1 VALNTPIASRPQPTD
16 PGSPIE
22 NEIPSYRAISALAV
36 TSALLGVVSALCFV
50 DLNWL
55 PAAALGL
62 ICGVMAERKIRARP
76 DALTGRSF
84 AQAGIALSVIFATS
98 SFAYSQW
105 QSYLLHR
112 SVTRFARTFT
122 QTLNETKAAKP
133 LDTTRVM
140 FYLMSPAERAAIAP
154 EDVSNAVQKML
165 KDSMGLKEVDQTVR
179 TLFHRAGQDKSI
191 KFTEIENAAYQDMAA
206 MASILLTIDDGPS
219 HADGHDSVDGHAHDR
234 PKAGEEGLDHALIVL
249 RSVNDAA
256 KPGWYV
262 EQISY
267 PYTPKSYKPAVKKAT
282 DEHGHS
288 H

>member
-1 VALNTPIASRPQPTD
+1 MALNTPIANRPESTD
-16 PGSPIE
+16 SGSPIE

-62 ICGVMAERKIRARP
+62 IFGVMAERKIRRRP

-84 AQAGIALSVIFATS
+84 AQAGIALSVIFASS

-105 QSYLLHR
+105 QSYHLHR

-122 QTLNETKAAKP
+122 QTLNETKSAKP

-140 FYLMSPAERAAIAP
+140 FYLMPPAERAALAP
-154 EDVSNAVQKML
+154 EDVSNAVQQMF
-165 KDSMGLKEVDQTVR
+165 KDSMSLKEVDQAIR
-179 TLFHRAGQDKSI
+179 SLFLRAGQDKAI
-191 KFTEIENAAYQDMAA
+191 RFEEIENAAYQDMAA
-206 MASILLTIDDGPS
+206 MASVLLTIDNGPS
-219 HADGHDSVDGHAHDR
+219 HAEGHGPEDGHAHER
-234 PKAGEEGLDHALIVL
+234 LKAGEEGLDHALVVL
-249 RSVNDAA
+249 RGVTDGAT
-256 KPGWYV
+256 PGWFV

-267 PYTPKSYKPAVKKAT
+267 PYTPKSYKPVVKKAT